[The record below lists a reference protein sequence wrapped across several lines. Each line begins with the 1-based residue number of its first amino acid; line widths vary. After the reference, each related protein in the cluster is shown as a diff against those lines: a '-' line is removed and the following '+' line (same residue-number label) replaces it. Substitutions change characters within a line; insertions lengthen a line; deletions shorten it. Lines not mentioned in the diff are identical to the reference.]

1 MPEPRQLAADVF
13 QSQKARIL
21 QVALGVVLLLTPLLA
36 VASLYS
42 GEMILMGIA
51 LLGTALASLGLW
63 DVRAGRRVHAWS
75 LIFVGSVFVLGVVA
89 VLITGGALSGAMT
102 LLFVV
107 PPFAGVLFGLRG
119 LKWSAGAVGL
129 FLVGLGVAHA
139 FVGNWK
145 PIDHLDA
152 SARLA
157 SVCHLF
163 ALSILFSLSVAA
175 GNALVRAQRAREQ
188 ARQEAER
195 ANRAKS
201 AFLANMSHEIRT
213 PMNGIIGMA
222 ELLLDTELDSE
233 QAEAASAVQSCG
245 NSLLR
250 IINDI
255 LDLSKIEA
263 DRLELE
269 QVSFSLEGVV
279 EEVAEG
285 LAARAS
291 ARGIEWN
298 ALVRGAAP
306 ARLVGDPTRLRQ
318 VMLNLAGNA
327 IKFTEDG
334 EVELAA
340 EWLPQGARLR
350 VSVRD
355 TGIGIPPDRLAQVFE
370 EFSQA
375 DVSTTRKFGGTGLG
389 LPISKRIIEAMGGRI
404 EVCSAPGFGTEFR
417 VEVPLPACPEARQMP
432 ERLRGRRVLILEPRE
447 STARALEEAC
457 RRAGAEI
464 VSPGG
469 ERADDV
475 IIASLAQEEAELR
488 RWLDRARGQG
498 CPLLLCLPL
507 DSDALLLAKE
517 LGVSQRLSLPVKAT
531 RVREAVAEAVL
542 EAPAD
547 AARQG
552 QGRAAAAGLAAG
564 APEPV
569 DWAGARV
576 LLVEDNQVNAR
587 VALGFLGKLGL
598 DATWA
603 RDGQEAL
610 EELQRGRYDLVLMDC
625 QMPVLDG
632 FGATEAIRELPE
644 PLCRVP
650 VIAMTANAM
659 IGDRERCVA
668 AGMDDYLSKP
678 VGLEALKSKL
688 ARHLRTGVA

>member
-269 QVSFSLEGVV
+269 QVSFSLE
-279 EEVAEG
+279 
-285 LAARAS
+285 
-291 ARGIEWN
+291 
-298 ALVRGAAP
+298 GAAP